1 MSAINY
7 DLSRIKAL
15 LFDVDGVLAATRA
28 PLSENGEPLRVI
40 NFKDG
45 YALQLAVKKGYYVGI
60 ITGGRTSAVKRRFE
74 DLGLTHIYMGA
85 THKIKEYIL
94 FKEKTGLSDDQILF
108 VGDDLPDVPVL
119 KQVGL
124 SVCPADAANDV
135 RSICRYISPYNGGE
149 GCGRDVIEQ
158 VMKAQGTWS
167 GDDVFVW

>member
-7 DLSRIKAL
+7 DLCGIKAL

-60 ITGGRTSAVKRRFE
+60 ITGGRTAAVKRRFE
-74 DLGLTHIYMGA
+74 DIGLTHIYMGA
-85 THKIKEYIL
+85 THKINEYIL
-94 FKEKTGLSDDQILF
+94 FKEKTGLTDDQILF

-167 GDDVFVW
+167 GDDVYVW